1 MEACSYIKPEEGLV
15 LRCRMDFDE
24 EDEDRKKAIQPSLR
38 IQERASRG
46 ELTGAILAGILLLY
60 ALTEKDVSVCFL
72 AASFLLWQMRVLT
85 VLLRPRL
92 AFFIRNMLQGICIS
106 LFIGA
111 ILLMF

>member
-1 MEACSYIKPEEGLV
+1 

-24 EDEDRKKAIQPSLR
+24 EDDDKKRVTHPSLR
-38 IQERASRG
+38 IQESASRG
-46 ELTGAILAGILLLY
+46 ELTGAILAGIILLY
-60 ALTEKDVSVCFL
+60 GLTEKDISVCFL
-72 AASFLLWQMRVLT
+72 AAAFLLWQMRVLT
-85 VLLRPRL
+85 VLLKPRL